1 MRKIARRVQR
11 RWRVGKIG
19 TGAERRSLAGEN
31 HCGNTTFAVITLLKL
46 LLSDLAVDVAE
57 GGGEGMDHMDIEAIL
72 LLRTIQRYNNSNVVR
87 AWKLYRPN
95 KDRWWRAGRHGGL
108 NCKKVKVNKRGVYT
122 FGDKVQN
129 RGVTNSFSA
138 Q

>member
-1 MRKIARRVQR
+1 MRKITRRVQR

-57 GGGEGMDHMDIEAIL
+57 GGGEGMDHLDIEAIL
-72 LLRTIQRYNNSNVVR
+72 LLGTIQRYNNSNVVR

-95 KDRWWRAGRHGGL
+95 KDRWWRAGRHGGGDGWL
-108 NCKKVKVNKRGVYT
+108 DRLDRLENKCESY
-122 FGDKVQN
+122 
-129 RGVTNSFSA
+129 
-138 Q
+138 

>member
-1 MRKIARRVQR
+1 MRKVARRIQR

-87 AWKLYRPN
+87 AWKLYRPY
-95 KDRWWRAGRHGGL
+95 KDRW
-108 NCKKVKVNKRGVYT
+108 
-122 FGDKVQN
+122 
-129 RGVTNSFSA
+129 
-138 Q
+138 